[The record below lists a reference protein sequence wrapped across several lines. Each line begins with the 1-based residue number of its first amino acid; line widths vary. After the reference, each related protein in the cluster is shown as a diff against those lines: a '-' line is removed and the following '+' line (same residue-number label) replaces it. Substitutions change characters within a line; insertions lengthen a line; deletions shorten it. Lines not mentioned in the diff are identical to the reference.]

1 MLSLIV
7 KGYRLKYLSSKMP
20 SFFAEEHC
28 SDSPVTKSMDTWIFN
43 ETSSHFQLILTYITQ
58 WMVRLGR
65 TEKQWMHIPL
75 QLEQHPWREFYWPKY
90 GHGRSLVRYYRHPN
104 SQLEK
109 DMYWHSIKM
118 VGERLL
124 LAFVGLG
131 NFSWVLPFTTNSMLL
146 SSTSFAKY
154 SGYLL
159 HWT

>member
-1 MLSLIV
+1 
-7 KGYRLKYLSSKMP
+7 
-20 SFFAEEHC
+20 
-28 SDSPVTKSMDTWIFN
+28 
-43 ETSSHFQLILTYITQ
+43 
-58 WMVRLGR
+58 
-65 TEKQWMHIPL
+65 
-75 QLEQHPWREFYWPKY
+75 
-90 GHGRSLVRYYRHPN
+90 
-104 SQLEK
+104 
-109 DMYWHSIKM
+109 MYWHSIKM